1 MSELHLS
8 ILNQLLQANT
18 VNLLAEIPAD
28 ASTSASDKGREAQQT
43 DLIFPGPQRAEELQ
57 RALPQP
63 ISPTAERREAGTVPG
78 KPFRMLWG

>member
-8 ILNQLLQANT
+8 ILNQLLRSKH
-18 VNLLAEIPAD
+18 NLLAEIPAD
-28 ASTSASDKGREAQQT
+28 TSTSASDKGREAQQT